1 MKTIKLTVVQYK
13 ELLMSSTVCNLMD
26 AYLRHKFGN
35 DYVKFMEETSAEWIE
50 KARAR
55 ALEAQTQKD
64 APKPS
69 DDQAA
74 QEES

>member
-1 MKTIKLTVVQYK
+1 MKTIKLTQTQYK
-13 ELLMSSTVCNLMD
+13 ELLLSSTISNLMD

-35 DYVKFMEETSAEWIE
+35 DYVRFMEETSAEWIE

-64 APKPS
+64 ASKPS